1 MWWTLPLERTENRI
15 MMLLG
20 GILLALACLVVVY
33 YAIAVPVENSFGERY
48 VTSEVPLIFP
58 FYPIATFKPIT
69 VITYFVFAGVVLLL
83 EGGRDWLVRL
93 ELRGARLV
101 LVFVAFGSGYELI
114 WNFFAWFSS
123 WQRTGGVLD
132 LVSNGTHE
140 HIFLPAN
147 FNFATK
153 IIFLVFALSLYGSL
167 FLQNLEQK
175 RFVNR

>member
-1 MWWTLPLERTENRI
+1 
-15 MMLLG
+15 MLLLG
-20 GILLALACLVVVY
+20 AILIALACLIIGY
-33 YAIAVPVENSFGERY
+33 YATAVPVENSFGERY
-48 VTSEVPLIFP
+48 VTSELPLIFP

-69 VITYFVFAGVVLLL
+69 VITYFVFAGVVLVL
-83 EGGRDWLVRL
+83 EGSRDWLRKVEVRGVRL
-93 ELRGARLV
+93 L
-101 LVFVAFGSGYELI
+101 LVFVAFGSGYELV

-123 WQRTGGVLD
+123 WERTGGVLD
-132 LVSNGTHE
+132 LTVNDTHE

-175 RFVNR
+175 RIVSR